1 MELLGKNFYKQNRAI
16 IIAEFRWIT
25 IWIAPLMWITLE
37 DTSDRKKLYQST
49 QVVLASQNDTVVP
62 SVMVLQDTTVTER

>member
-37 DTSDRKKLYQST
+37 VDVYQDDSFILYQILQS
-49 QVVLASQNDTVVP
+49 NDILKILPTF
-62 SVMVLQDTTVTER
+62 